1 MQHYFRILVGLA
13 LLIASCKG
21 KSDKQAPVDDS
32 TTVQPRYSWEA
43 GLNDSTGRL
52 EMKKKEGIGPDSI
65 SAAAVINFVNT
76 KYPNVQL
83 VFSGLSG
90 DTMHL
95 KIPEAMYLTQQ
106 MGSTGPTLYFAEAV
120 YNLTE
125 IPGVKYV
132 HFDFEEGDHAS
143 PETLGRESFKDE

>member
-1 MQHYFRILVGLA
+1 MQYSHRFLFSVLIILA
-13 LLIASCKG
+13 ACKG

-32 TTVQPRYSWEA
+32 TTVQPRFAWEA
-43 GLNDSTGRL
+43 GLDDSTGRL
-52 EMKKKEGIGPDSI
+52 QMLKKEGAGPDSI
-65 SAAAVINFVNT
+65 SAAAVINFLNA

-106 MGSTGPTLYFAEAV
+106 MGSTGPTLYFADAV

-143 PETLGRESFKDE
+143 PGTMNRESFKDE